1 MVSNADDP
9 KVPTVATGLPK
20 ASLPDDATDWRLR
33 RWHVS
38 FRSGAGWYPVGE
50 FVAHDATTAIER
62 AIEIFGPG
70 EQYQAEEIPWD
81 AAPLSRTRPAR

>member
-38 FRSGAGWYPVGE
+38 FRSQ
-50 FVAHDATTAIER
+50 HDKART
-62 AIEIFGPG
+62 
-70 EQYQAEEIPWD
+70 
-81 AAPLSRTRPAR
+81 LSGSP